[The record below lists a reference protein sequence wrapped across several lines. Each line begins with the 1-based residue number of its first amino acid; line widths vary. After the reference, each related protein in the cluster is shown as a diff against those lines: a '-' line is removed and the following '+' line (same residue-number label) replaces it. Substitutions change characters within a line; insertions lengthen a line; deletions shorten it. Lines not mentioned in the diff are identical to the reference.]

1 VGIEKMNL
9 NPRENFNSPKEAAD
23 APRLSIVV
31 PAFNNQ
37 LTLRE
42 LAMRVLA
49 LKNTLGHGLELIF
62 IDDASEDQ
70 TWEEVRKLASEYPE
84 IHGYRSQINRGQ
96 HYSLL
101 IGMKVSKGDLV
112 VLMDGDLQD
121 PPEQIPDLLNELM
134 AHRVDAVLAIDVT
147 RGNSGA
153 KRLSSNVFHSL
164 FKLLSGWRLPEGAG
178 VFGAYSKLM
187 VSEITRHNP
196 GHTVIPLAAQRS
208 ALPIRYLELPR
219 DVRSQGRTSYTVA
232 ARLKLART
240 ALVDNS
246 TSLIHFSLFISLGV
260 ATLAILG
267 ATWIIVGYLTFGS
280 GVAGW
285 SSLAVLILGLGSVS
299 LMSNWI
305 LGLYLIKIMDRL
317 EPEKN
322 WNHYQ
327 MAKKEL
333 E

>member
-1 VGIEKMNL
+1 MGIKKVNRIS
-9 NPRENFNSPKEAAD
+9 REYFNSPKEAA
-23 APRLSIVV
+23 AVPHLSIVV
-31 PAFNNQ
+31 PIFNNQ

-49 LKNTLGHGLELIF
+49 LKSAIGHGLELIF
-62 IDDASEDQ
+62 IDDASEDE

-84 IHGYRSQINRGQ
+84 IHGYRSPINRGQ

-101 IGMKVSKGDLV
+101 VGMKVSKGDLV
-112 VLMDGDLQD
+112 ILMDGDLQD
-121 PPEQIPDLLNELM
+121 PPEQIPDLLNELI

-147 RGNSGA
+147 RGISGA
-153 KRLSSNVFHSL
+153 KRLSSNVFHIL

-178 VFGAYSKLM
+178 VFGAYGRLM
-187 VSEITRHNP
+187 VNEIIRHNP
-196 GHTVIPLAAQRS
+196 GHTVIPIAAQS
-208 ALPIRYLELPR
+208 SGLPIRYLELPR
-219 DVRSQGRTSYTVA
+219 DVRSNGRTSYTFA

-246 TSLIHFSLFISLGV
+246 TRLIHFSLFISLGV
-260 ATLAILG
+260 ASLAILG
-267 ATWIIVGYLTFGS
+267 ATWIIVGYFTYGS

-285 SSLAVLILGLGSVS
+285 SSLAVLILSLGSVS

-305 LGLYLIKIMDRL
+305 LGLYLVKIMDRL

-322 WNHYQ
+322 WSHYQ